1 MKIKNKLL
9 IFLTFLS
16 LIIPIPTLAYSNKVI
31 LGGENIGIEVQS
43 QGIII
48 VGFYKVNNKDINL
61 TNNIKIGDRITKINN
76 KNVDTI
82 DEMVNVIDSI
92 LKSNKKV
99 ELSLI
104 RNNKEIKTTLQIE
117 KDKTG
122 VYKTGL
128 YVKDKISGIG
138 TLTYIDPETKIYGA
152 LGHEI
157 VEGYSNT
164 KVEIK
169 DGKIFSSSITGITK
183 STSNKTGEK
192 QATID
197 IKTKYGTVKENTTSG
212 IYGTYNS
219 YLNQNNLIEV
229 ADKTEVKEGKAYI
242 YTVLDKTKKEK
253 YEINIVAVNQ
263 NTKTKNI
270 LFEITDKNLI
280 NKTGGVIK
288 GMSGSPIVQNNK
300 IVGAVTHAIQTKNN
314 MGYGI
319 FITTMLEEGDS

>member
-16 LIIPIPTLAYSNKVI
+16 LIIPIPTLAYSNKII

-229 ADKTEVKEGKAYI
+229 ADKNEVKEGKAYI
-242 YTVLDKTKKEK
+242 YTVLDKDKKEK

-300 IVGAVTHAIQTKNN
+300 IVGAVTHAIQTKSN

>member
-229 ADKTEVKEGKAYI
+229 ADKNEVKEGKAYI

-300 IVGAVTHAIQTKNN
+300 IVGAVTHAIQTKSN

>member
-61 TNNIKIGDRITKINN
+61 TNNIKIGDKITKINN

-229 ADKTEVKEGKAYI
+229 ADKNEVKEGKAYI
-242 YTVLDKTKKEK
+242 YTVLDKDKKEK

-300 IVGAVTHAIQTKNN
+300 IVGAVTHAIQTKSN

>member
-229 ADKTEVKEGKAYI
+229 ADKNEVKEGKAYI
-242 YTVLDKTKKEK
+242 YTVLDKEKKEK

-300 IVGAVTHAIQTKNN
+300 IVGAVTHAIQTKSN

>member
-16 LIIPIPTLAYSNKVI
+16 LFIPIPTLAYSNKVI

-229 ADKTEVKEGKAYI
+229 ADKNEVKEGKAYI
-242 YTVLDKTKKEK
+242 YTVLDKDKKEK

-300 IVGAVTHAIQTKNN
+300 IVGAVTHAIQTKSN